1 MDIQPHSIEDVQQI
15 VKETSRVL
23 PRGGGTKPALSIPPE
38 GVESLEMIGLAG
50 MLEYEPGE
58 YTFTALAGT
67 RLKEVN
73 RLLAENGQY
82 LPFDP
87 PLTAQGSTL
96 GGAVAAGVSGPG
108 RYHFGG
114 VRDFLMGVKFV
125 DSDGRLVRGG
135 GKVVKNSAGFDLPKL
150 MVGSCGSLGV
160 MVELSFKVFP
170 RPEVTATLRMECSG
184 MDEAMSALNRAA
196 SSRLDLDALD
206 LEVARGGLILW
217 ARLGGLQEALPARL
231 ERLTDALGSGQV
243 LQGAD
248 EEQIWR
254 SVSEAS
260 WVPAGW
266 CWIRLPITPSRI
278 PPLEAALAGKP
289 VLRRYVA
296 GGQAAWLALPDQ
308 PQSLDGLLETQG
320 LQGLVLLGPAGKS
333 RLGHYPAQPFYRRVK
348 QALDPQRRFVEL

>member
-1 MDIQPHSIEDVQQI
+1 MDIQPHSIQEVQEA
-15 VKETSRVL
+15 VKEASRLL
-23 PRGGGTKPALSIPPE
+23 PRGSGTKSALSTPAE
-38 GVESLEMIGLAG
+38 GVESLEMAGLAG
-50 MLEYEPGE
+50 MLEYEPDE

-73 RLLAENGQY
+73 RRLAENGQY

-87 PLTAQGSTL
+87 PLVEQGATL
-96 GGAVAAGVSGPG
+96 GGTVAAGVSGPG

-125 DSDGRLVRGG
+125 DSEGRLVRGG
-135 GKVVKNSAGFDLPKL
+135 GKVVKNSAGFDLPKM

-170 RPEVTATLRMECSG
+170 RPESTATLRLECVDL
-184 MDEAMSALNRAA
+184 DEAMQALSRAA

-217 ARLGGLQEALPARL
+217 VRLGGLQEALPARL

-254 SVSEAS
+254 SVGEAS
-260 WVPAGW
+260 WVPTGW
-266 CWIRLPITPSRI
+266 CWICLPITPSRI
-278 PPLEAALAGKP
+278 PLLEASLAGKP
-289 VLRRYVA
+289 VLRRYLA

-308 PQSLDGLLETQG
+308 PQSLEGLLETQG
-320 LQGLVLLGPAGKS
+320 LQGLVLMGSAGKP
-333 RLGHYPAQPFYRRVK
+333 RLGHFPAQPFYRRVK
-348 QALDPQRRFVEL
+348 GALDPMRRFVEL